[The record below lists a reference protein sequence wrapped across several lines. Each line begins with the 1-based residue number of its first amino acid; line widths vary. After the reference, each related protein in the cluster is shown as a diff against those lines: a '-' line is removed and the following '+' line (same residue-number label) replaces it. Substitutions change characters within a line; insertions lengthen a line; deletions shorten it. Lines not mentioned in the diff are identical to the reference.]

1 MKDGGYLYRYPRIV
15 WAASSSASRIAS
27 VICVAAL
34 SAISLTSCGDQKEVS
49 YKSGGMTHTFAE
61 GQDAV
66 PKDFALPIYP
76 NATTSGSVSA
86 GGEDQEHSQFLMLS
100 SNDPMDKISEFY
112 QSELK
117 GKGWEVDKV
126 DTSPKLVSIDAH
138 KDKLQANAELV
149 EDNDN
154 KTTISLQV
162 SQISETPTKDDA
174 ASEAA
179 AENFKPDKVTPPTD

>member
-1 MKDGGYLYRYPRIV
+1 MNHRLRTASFIV
-15 WAASSSASRIAS
+15 
-27 VICVAAL
+27 L
-34 SAISLTSCGDQKEVS
+34 GAISAVSLSSCGNQKEVS
-49 YKSGGMTHTFAE
+49 FKSGGMTHTFAE
-61 GQDAV
+61 GQDAI

-76 NATTSGSVSA
+76 GATTSGSVSA

-112 QSELK
+112 QSQLK
-117 GKGWEVDKV
+117 DKGWEIDKV

-149 EDNDN
+149 EDSDSD

-162 SQISETPTKDDA
+162 SQQSDNPKDD
-174 ASEAA
+174 SEAA

>member
-1 MKDGGYLYRYPRIV
+1 MNNRLRT
-15 WAASSSASRIAS
+15 ASFVVLGAIS
-27 VICVAAL
+27 AL
-34 SAISLTSCGDQKEVS
+34 SLSSCGNQKEVS
-49 YKSGGMTHTFAE
+49 FKSGGMTHTFAE
-61 GQDAV
+61 GQDAI

-76 NATTSGSVSA
+76 GATTSGSVSA

-112 QSELK
+112 QSQLK
-117 GKGWEVDKV
+117 DKGWEIDKV

-149 EDNDN
+149 EDSDSD

-162 SQISETPTKDDA
+162 SQQSDNPKED
-174 ASEAA
+174 SEAA

>member
-1 MKDGGYLYRYPRIV
+1 MNNRLRT
-15 WAASSSASRIAS
+15 ASF
-27 VICVAAL
+27 VVL
-34 SAISLTSCGDQKEVS
+34 GAISAVSLSSCGNQKEVS
-49 YKSGGMTHTFAE
+49 FKSGGMTHTFAE
-61 GQDAV
+61 GQDAI

-76 NATTSGSVSA
+76 GATTSGSVSA

-100 SNDPMDKISEFY
+100 SSDPMDKISEFY
-112 QSELK
+112 QSQLK
-117 GKGWEVDKV
+117 DKGWEIDKV

-149 EDNDN
+149 EDSDSD

-162 SQISETPTKDDA
+162 SQQSDNPKDD
-174 ASEAA
+174 SEAA

>member
-1 MKDGGYLYRYPRIV
+1 MPNLLRT
-15 WAASSSASRIAS
+15 ASLVLVTVISAVS
-27 VICVAAL
+27 L
-34 SAISLTSCGDQKEVS
+34 SSCGNQKEVS
-49 YKSGGMTHTFAE
+49 FKSGGMTHTFAE

-66 PKDFALPIYP
+66 PKDFPLPIYP
-76 NATTSGSVSA
+76 GATTSGSVSA

-100 SNDPMDKISEFY
+100 SNDSMDKISEFY
-112 QSELK
+112 QGQLK
-117 GKGWEVDKV
+117 DKGWEIDKV

-149 EDNDN
+149 EDSDSD

-162 SQISETPTKDDA
+162 SQQSDNPKEE
-174 ASEAA
+174 SEAA

>member
-1 MKDGGYLYRYPRIV
+1 MLYHRRVASLIV
-15 WAASSSASRIAS
+15 IAAI
-27 VICVAAL
+27 
-34 SAISLTSCGDQKEVS
+34 SAISLSACGNQKEVS
-49 YKSGGMTHTFAE
+49 YKSGGMTQKFVE

-86 GGEDQEHSQFLMLS
+86 GGDDQEHSQFLMLS
-100 SNDPMDKISEFY
+100 SNDSMDKISEFY
-112 QSELK
+112 QAELK
-117 GKGWEVDKV
+117 NKGWDLDKV

-138 KDKLQANAELV
+138 KGKVQANAELV
-149 EDNDN
+149 EDSDSD

-162 SQISETPTKDDA
+162 SQISENPKEE
-174 ASEAA
+174 SESA

>member
-1 MKDGGYLYRYPRIV
+1 MPNLLRRATLV
-15 WAASSSASRIAS
+15 FVATVS
-27 VICVAAL
+27 VVSL
-34 SAISLTSCGDQKEVS
+34 SSCGNQKEVS
-49 YKSGGMTHTFAE
+49 FKSGGMTHTFAE

-66 PKDFALPIYP
+66 PKDFPLPIYP
-76 NATTSGSVSA
+76 GATTSGSVSA

-100 SNDPMDKISEFY
+100 SNDSMDKISEYY
-112 QSELK
+112 QGQLK
-117 GKGWEVDKV
+117 DKGWEIDKV

-149 EDNDN
+149 EDSDSD

-162 SQISETPTKDDA
+162 SQQSDNPKED
-174 ASEAA
+174 SEAA